1 MNLEST
7 TKSKNLSKTQITIN
21 THLTTLHPETFFLP
35 PLNPPLPSKNS
46 VSLSHPLSSIRLHI
60 HPSYL
65 LARFIYLS
73 TRSLTLPHRE
83 LFPLPP
89 SGSGN
94 RRHQADKLAL
104 PPGNSLIEH
113 FCCVFCLPI
122 QQRFSMPPCERSRR
136 IIKRRLRREI
146 SRI

>member
-83 LFPLPP
+83 LFPLPT

-94 RRHQADKLAL
+94 RRHQVDKLAL
-104 PPGNSLIEH
+104 PPGNRWSNTSAVSFVSLYSSAFQCPRASGRDE
-113 FCCVFCLPI
+113 
-122 QQRFSMPPCERSRR
+122 S
-136 IIKRRLRREI
+136 
-146 SRI
+146 